1 MVDKIDPTNLSS
13 VEYGSQLLQQKQ
25 RRDEEY
31 QKRVAKDVKIE
42 NWLAGISTIDQIMKN
57 RATRNLDERNN
68 EIEKL
73 IIKEKADYNRLQKEY
88 DSQKGFRDAIENGD
102 GAMYHAR
109 TLAAAD
115 LAKLP
120 KYSNADFSTIDA
132 NDEFSKD
139 YLADLDRIA
148 QVKLDAYNKNRVSM
162 PAPTLEEY
170 ISPLRDMQKKEV
182 PAGVFNFIAE
192 KVGWRDPIELADID
206 KTKTTYSPDLL
217 ESRRGTGKAGVSTQ
231 VAADLDL
238 FNPAKG
244 QFRKEK
250 TRIEFRDGKAYKI
263 ITDVDGNESFTMF
276 TEKEM
281 GDMLKPS
288 VSIRLK
294 PKDRSEYVADWS
306 NWKQTNFVD
315 EVLTENQLL
324 NKLRQSEKQ
333 SDKRLYSAI
342 TREGIVPLPQSSFNV
357 QETKNA
363 ILSKITRLPE
373 KQAEKIENLN
383 EGEMSYFLDEV
394 IRNADYAI
402 RYGIVE
408 KGTLNTNLEP
418 VAIEYALKTQLRG
431 ISLAN
436 KEGLFS
442 GFTKDEY
449 VFDSQPYEKEEYENT
464 GIPTNAEEARRMITM
479 KKWRGLTDEFRQ
491 EFARSFEAEYGEELG
506 GDFPLTFDESVDDRN
521 VYSKYQIEAGIPDK
535 RREQQAR
542 DEAQEKEQS
551 VLDNVT
557 NMIVDIRRSSVS
569 KPRFKYTLTASEYDA
584 YEQKLKE
591 SQNKQE
597 QFEELFGFSM
607 DTFVKE
613 ATRGMGI
620 TLEKRLEKDPTLLDR
635 ISEFLS

>member
-25 RRDEEY
+25 RSDAEY
-31 QKRVAKDVKIE
+31 QKRVAKDQKIE
-42 NWLAGISTIDQIMKN
+42 NWLTGISTIDQIMKN

-88 DSQKGFRDAIENGD
+88 DNQKGFRTAIADGN

-109 TLAAAD
+109 TLAASE

-120 KYSNADFSTIDA
+120 KYSDADFNTIDV
-132 NDEFSKD
+132 NDEFAKD

-148 QVKLDAYNKNRVSM
+148 QVKLNAYNKNRVSM

-182 PAGVFNFIAE
+182 PAGVLNFIAE
-192 KVGWRDPIELADID
+192 KVGWRDPIELANID

-244 QFRKEK
+244 QFRKEQ

-263 ITDVDGNESFTMF
+263 TKDVEGNESFTMF

-294 PKDRSEYVADWS
+294 PKDKSEYAAEWF
-306 NWKQTNFVD
+306 NWKQNNFSN
-315 EVLTENQLL
+315 ELLTEPQLVY
-324 NKLRQSEKQ
+324 KLKQSEKE

-342 TREGIVPLPQSSFNV
+342 TRAGVIPLPQSSFNV
-357 QETKNA
+357 SETKNA

-373 KQAEKIENLN
+373 EQGEKIKNLN
-383 EGEMSYFLDEV
+383 KGEMAYFLDEV

-402 RYGIVE
+402 RYGIVD
-408 KGTLNTNLEP
+408 KGTLKTNLEP
-418 VAIEYALKTQLRG
+418 VAIEHALKTQLSG
-431 ISLAN
+431 ITLAN

-449 VFDSQPYEKEEYENT
+449 VFDSQPYEKGEYENT
-464 GIPTNAEEARRMITM
+464 GVPTNAEEARRMITM
-479 KKWRGLTDEFRQ
+479 KKWRGLTDENRQ
-491 EFARSFEAEYGEELG
+491 NFARSFEAEYGEQLG
-506 GDFPLTFDESVDDRN
+506 GDFPLTFDESLDDRN
-521 VYSKYQIEAGIPDK
+521 VYSKYQIEAGIPEK

-542 DEAQEKEQS
+542 SEEQNKEKS
-551 VLDNVT
+551 VLNDVT
-557 NMIVDIRRSSVS
+557 NMIVDIRKSSVS
-569 KPRFKYTLTASEYDA
+569 KPRFKYTLTAAEYDA
-584 YEQKLKE
+584 YEQKLNE

-613 ATRGMGI
+613 ATSGI
-620 TLEKRLEKDPTLLDR
+620 GLLQNRLEKDPTLIDR
-635 ISEFLS
+635 ISKFLS

>member
-25 RRDEEY
+25 RQEEDY
-31 QKRVAKDVKIE
+31 AKKVRKDQKIDR
-42 NWLAGISTIDQIMKN
+42 WLGGISTIDQIMKN

-88 DSQKGFRDAIENGD
+88 DNQKGFRTAIADGN

-109 TLAAAD
+109 TLAASE

-120 KYSNADFSTIDA
+120 KYSDADFNTIDV
-132 NDEFSKD
+132 NDEFAKD

-182 PAGVFNFIAE
+182 PAGVLNFIAE
-192 KVGWRDPIELADID
+192 KVGWRDPIELANID

-244 QFRKEK
+244 QFRKEQ

-263 ITDVDGNESFTMF
+263 TKDVEGNESFTMF
-276 TEKEM
+276 TEEEM

-294 PKDRSEYVADWS
+294 PKDRGEYIADWS

-357 QETKNA
+357 SETKNA

-373 KQAEKIENLN
+373 EQAEKIENLN
-383 EGEMSYFLDEV
+383 KGEMAYFLDEV

-402 RYGIVE
+402 RYGIVD

-418 VAIEYALKTQLRG
+418 VAIEYALKTQLSG
-431 ISLAN
+431 ITLAN
-436 KEGLFS
+436 KEGFFS
-442 GFTKDEY
+442 NIGTNEY
-449 VFDSQPYEKEEYENT
+449 VFDSQPYET
-464 GIPTNAEEARRMITM
+464 GSYDRKDVPTNAEEARRMITM
-479 KKWRGLTDEFRQ
+479 KKWREFTDETRQ
-491 EFARSFEAEYGEELG
+491 NFARSFEAEYGEQLG
-506 GDFPLTFDESVDDRN
+506 GDFPLTFDESLDDRN
-521 VYSKYQIEAGIPDK
+521 VYSKYQIEAGIPEK

-542 DEAQEKEQS
+542 SEEQDKEKS
-551 VLDNVT
+551 VLNDVT
-557 NMIVDIRRSSVS
+557 NMIVDIRKSSVS
-569 KPRFKYTLTASEYDA
+569 KPRFKYTLTAAEYDT
-584 YEQKLKE
+584 YEQKLNE

-613 ATRGMGI
+613 ATSGIGM
-620 TLEKRLEKDPTLLDR
+620 LQNRLEKDPTLIDR
-635 ISEFLS
+635 ISKFLS

>member
-25 RRDEEY
+25 QRDAEY
-31 QKRVAKDVKIE
+31 QKRVAKDQKIE
-42 NWLAGISTIDQIMKN
+42 NWLTGISTIDQIMKN
-57 RATRNLDERNN
+57 RATRNLNERNN

-73 IIKEKADYNRLQKEY
+73 IIKGKADYNRLQKEY
-88 DSQKGFRDAIENGD
+88 DSQEGFRDAIKNGD

-120 KYSNADFSTIDA
+120 KYSGADFNTIDA
-132 NDEFSKD
+132 NDPFAQD
-139 YLADLDRIA
+139 YMSHLDRIA
-148 QVKLDAYNKNRVSM
+148 KQKFDAYNKNRVSM

-182 PAGVFNFIAE
+182 PAGVLNFIAE
-192 KVGWRDPIELADID
+192 KVGWRDPLELADID
-206 KTKTTYSPDLL
+206 KAKTTYSPDLL

-238 FNPAKG
+238 FNPSRG

-294 PKDRSEYVADWS
+294 PKDRGEYIADWS

-342 TREGIVPLPQSSFNV
+342 TREGIVPLPQSSFTV
-357 QETKNA
+357 SETKNA

-373 KQAEKIENLN
+373 EQAEKIENLN
-383 EGEMSYFLDEV
+383 AGEMAYFLDEV

-402 RYGIVE
+402 RYGIVD
-408 KGTLNTNLEP
+408 KGTLKTNLEP
-418 VAIEYALKTQLRG
+418 VAIEHALKTQLRG
-431 ISLAN
+431 ITLAN
-436 KEGLFS
+436 KEGFFS
-442 GFTKDEY
+442 GIGKDEY
-449 VFDSQPYEKEEYENT
+449 VFDSQPYETESYARKDV
-464 GIPTNAEEARRMITM
+464 PTNAEEARRMITM
-479 KKWRGLTDEFRQ
+479 KNWRGLTDELRQ

-506 GDFPLTFDESVDDRN
+506 GDFPLTFDESLDDRN
-521 VYSKYQIEAGIPDK
+521 VYSQYQIEQGIPEK
-535 RREQQAR
+535 RREQQVR
-542 DEAQEKEQS
+542 SEEQDKEKS
-551 VLDNVT
+551 VLNDVT

-569 KPRFKYTLTASEYDA
+569 KPRFKYTLTAAEYDA
-584 YEQKLKE
+584 YEQKLNE
-591 SQNKQE
+591 SQNKQK

-613 ATRGMGI
+613 ATSGIGM
-620 TLEKRLEKDPTLLDR
+620 LQNRLEKDPTLIDR
-635 ISEFLS
+635 ISKFLS